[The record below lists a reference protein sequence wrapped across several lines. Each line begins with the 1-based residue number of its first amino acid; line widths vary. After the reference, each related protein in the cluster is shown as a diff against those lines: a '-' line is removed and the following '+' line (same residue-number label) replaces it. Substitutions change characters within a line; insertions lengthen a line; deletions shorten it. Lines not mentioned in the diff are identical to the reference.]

1 MKERVLMWF
10 YVCVREKMKEIKKIR
25 EKEEEE
31 EEEKIL
37 WHLYRISNN
46 GYDWEQQTWIT
57 VLDDTLHSELS
68 ESEVDTIFSSKRERL
83 TQSTA
88 SCCSDQN

>member
-1 MKERVLMWF
+1 
-10 YVCVREKMKEIKKIR
+10 MKEIKKIR
-25 EKEEEE
+25 EKE

-46 GYDWEQQTWIT
+46 GYDWERQTWIT
-57 VLDDTLHSELS
+57 ILDDTLHSELS
-68 ESEVDTIFSSKRERL
+68 ESDVDTIFSSKRERL
-83 TQSTA
+83 TQSIA